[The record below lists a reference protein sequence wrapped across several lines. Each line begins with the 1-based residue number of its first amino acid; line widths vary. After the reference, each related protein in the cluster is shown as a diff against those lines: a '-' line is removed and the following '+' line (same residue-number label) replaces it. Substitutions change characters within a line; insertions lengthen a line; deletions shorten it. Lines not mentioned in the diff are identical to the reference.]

1 MTVMIRPDCEIVQTI
16 RAGAVQA
23 AVLATEW
30 WPAYKRLYF
39 VDRPRTLSAG

>member
-1 MTVMIRPDCEIVQTI
+1 MTVMIRPDCEIVQAI

-23 AVLATEW
+23 AALAMTCR
-30 WPAYKRLYF
+30 PAYKRLYF